1 MFKRIAF
8 STALLLP
15 VLVFAGSTNT
25 ARTLQSQ
32 DRSAWTWSRTDDGM
46 KIEVKVEGKVEFL
59 DDYSDVQQIS
69 DDGAFRIRDERSSAV
84 AKRYVVTLGADGQ
97 LRRSYT
103 VNGEA
108 RAFDAGAREWLRG
121 VLLLATRQGGLDART
136 RVRRILQRSGSKGL
150 IEEISHIEGDY
161 ARRIYFEELL
171 KVESLDNAAL
181 TSAMRGASGQI
192 SSDYERAQLLLHVAD
207 IYLSKSELLP
217 VYFEAADRIASDY
230 EHRRVLSAA
239 LKKNKLGQEVLLKM
253 LKSSSVIKSDYEKAT
268 FLIEAAQL
276 FAGETRLR
284 SAFLEVVETISSDH
298 ERGRVLSNL
307 VKKNILD

>member
-46 KIEVKVEGKVEFL
+46 KIEVKVEGKVEFT
-59 DDYSDVQQIS
+59 DDYSDVQQIL
-69 DDGAFRIRDERSSAV
+69 DDGALRIRDERSSAV
-84 AKRYVVTLGADGQ
+84 AKRYVVTRGADGQ

-108 RAFDAGAREWLRG
+108 RALDAGAREWLRG
-121 VLLLATRQGGLDART
+121 VLLLATRQGGLDARM

-239 LKKNKLGQEVLLKM
+239 LKKNKLGQEALLKM

>member
-1 MFKRIAF
+1 MLKRIAF
-8 STALLLP
+8 SIALLLP
-15 VLVFAGSTNT
+15 ALGLDGLDNT
-25 ARTLQSQ
+25 ARARQSQ
-32 DRSAWTWSRTDDGM
+32 ERSAWTWKRSDDGM
-46 KIEVKVEGKVEFL
+46 KIEVKVEGKVEFT
-59 DDYSDVQQIS
+59 DDYSDVQQIPV
-69 DDGAFRIRDERSSAV
+69 DGALRVRDERTAV
-84 AKRYVVTLGADGQ
+84 AKKYVVVRGADGQ
-97 LRRSYT
+97 LQRSYT

-108 RAFDAGAREWLRG
+108 RAFDAEAREWLRG
-121 VLLLATRQGGLDART
+121 VLLVATRQGGLDART
-136 RVRRILQRSGSKGL
+136 RVRRILQRGGTKGL

-171 KVESLDNAAL
+171 KVENLDDATL
-181 TSAMRGASGQI
+181 TSAIRSASKQI

-207 IYLSKSELLP
+207 IYLAKSELLP
-217 VYFEAADRIASDY
+217 VYFEAADRINSDY

-239 LKKNKLGQEVLLKM
+239 LKKNKLGQEALLKM

-284 SAFLEVVETISSDH
+284 PAFLEVIETITSEH

-307 VKKNILD
+307 AKKNILN